1 MLEKKTFYEY
11 SIEYL
16 EGIKKVIDREL
27 NNCHDLNMRQVIYI
41 LKNIYYELDK
51 KINSNCKV
59 EEVLEL
65 EEKISKLPGDKRKS
79 LILYGYI
86 LIETNIPAF
95 FQKTRSE
102 ALKNKD
108 ILKAKIKDYIVGE
121 PYQKKGFFDKLFS
134 NVIK

>member
-16 EGIKKVIDREL
+16 EGIKKVIDRES
-27 NNCHDLNMRQVIYI
+27 NNCHDINMRQVIYI

-121 PYQKKGFFDKLFS
+121 PYQKKGFFNKLFS

>member
-1 MLEKKTFYEY
+1 MLDKKTFYEY

-16 EGIKKVIDREL
+16 EGIKKVIDRES
-27 NNCHDLNMRQVIYI
+27 NNCHDIDMKNVIYI
-41 LKNIYYELDK
+41 LEKIYYELDK

-65 EEKISKLPGDKRKS
+65 EEKISNLPGDKCKS
-79 LILYGYI
+79 LKLYCYV
-86 LIETNIPAF
+86 LIETNIPKF

-102 ALKNKD
+102 ALKNND

-134 NVIK
+134 DVFK

>member
-16 EGIKKVIDREL
+16 KGIKKVIDREL
-27 NNCHDLNMRQVIYI
+27 NNCYDIDMKNVIYR
-41 LKNIYYELDK
+41 LENIYCELDK

-65 EEKISKLPGDKRKS
+65 EKKIDNLPGDKYKS
-79 LILYGYI
+79 LKLYCYV
-86 LIETNIPAF
+86 LVETNIPEF

-121 PYQKKGFFDKLFS
+121 PYQKKGFFNELFS
-134 NVIK
+134 NVFK

>member
-1 MLEKKTFYEY
+1 MLDKKTFYEY

-27 NNCHDLNMRQVIYI
+27 NNCHDIYMRQVIYI

-65 EEKISKLPGDKRKS
+65 EEKISKLPGDKCKS
-79 LILYGYI
+79 LILYGYV
-86 LIETNIPAF
+86 LIETNIPKF

-121 PYQKKGFFDKLFS
+121 HYQKKGFFDKLFS

>member
-1 MLEKKTFYEY
+1 MLDKKTFYEY

-27 NNCHDLNMRQVIYI
+27 NNCHDIYMKQVIYI
-41 LKNIYYELDK
+41 LENIYYELDK

-65 EEKISKLPGDKRKS
+65 EEKISNLPGDKWKS
-79 LILYGYI
+79 LKLCYYV
-86 LIETNIPAF
+86 LIETNIPEF

>member
-1 MLEKKTFYEY
+1 MLDKKTFYEY

-27 NNCHDLNMRQVIYI
+27 NNCHDIYMRQVIYI

-65 EEKISKLPGDKRKS
+65 EEKISKLPGDKCKS
-79 LILYGYI
+79 LILYGYV
-86 LIETNIPAF
+86 LIETNIPKF

>member
-1 MLEKKTFYEY
+1 MLDKKTFYEY

-27 NNCHDLNMRQVIYI
+27 NNCHDIYMKQVIYI

-65 EEKISKLPGDKRKS
+65 EEKISNLPGDKFKS
-79 LILYGYI
+79 LKLYCYV
-86 LIETNIPAF
+86 LAETNIPEF

-121 PYQKKGFFDKLFS
+121 LYQKKGFFNKFFS

>member
-27 NNCHDLNMRQVIYI
+27 NNCHDIYMRQVIYI

-59 EEVLEL
+59 EEALEL
-65 EEKISKLPGDKRKS
+65 EEKISKLPGDKCKS
-79 LILYGYI
+79 LILYGYV
-86 LIETNIPAF
+86 LIETNIPKF

-121 PYQKKGFFDKLFS
+121 HYQKKGFFDKLFS

>member
-1 MLEKKTFYEY
+1 MLDKKTFYEY

-16 EGIKKVIDREL
+16 KGIKKVIDREL
-27 NNCHDLNMRQVIYI
+27 NNCHDLNMREVIYI

-65 EEKISKLPGDKRKS
+65 EKKISKLPGDKCKS
-79 LILYGYI
+79 LKLYGYV
-86 LIETNIPAF
+86 LIETNIPEF
-95 FQKTRSE
+95 LQKTRSE

>member
-1 MLEKKTFYEY
+1 MLDKKTFYEY

-27 NNCHDLNMRQVIYI
+27 NNCHDLNMKQVIYI
-41 LKNIYYELDK
+41 LENIYYELDK

-59 EEVLEL
+59 REVLEL
-65 EEKISKLPGDKRKS
+65 EEKIRNLPGDKCES
-79 LILYGYI
+79 LKLYCYV
-86 LIETNIPAF
+86 LVETNIPEF

-121 PYQKKGFFDKLFS
+121 PYQKKCFFNKLFS
-134 NVIK
+134 NTLK

>member
-1 MLEKKTFYEY
+1 MLDKKTFYEY

-27 NNCHDLNMRQVIYI
+27 NNCHDINMREVIYI

-65 EEKISKLPGDKRKS
+65 EEKISKLPGDKCKS
-79 LILYGYI
+79 LILYGYV

>member
-1 MLEKKTFYEY
+1 MLDKKTFYEY

-27 NNCHDLNMRQVIYI
+27 NNCHDIYMKQVIYI
-41 LKNIYYELDK
+41 LENIYYELDK

-65 EEKISKLPGDKRKS
+65 EEKISNLPGDKFKS
-79 LILYGYI
+79 LKLYCYV
-86 LIETNIPAF
+86 LAETNIPEF
-95 FQKTRSE
+95 FQKTRRE

-121 PYQKKGFFDKLFS
+121 PYQKKGFFNKFFS